1 MNIHR
6 TLFSSGRGL
15 DIRLTLFFGLAALII
30 GIWSVP
36 ASLWEWDE
44 ILFARG
50 LHVYDVPTH
59 SPHPPGF
66 PLYIFAARGALL
78 LTPDD
83 KTALCLVGLVFAF
96 ILGAAAF
103 AAFRELFEDRRPA
116 AAGAALL
123 LAVPPVLV
131 YLGAPRSDVPG
142 MAVGLLILALA
153 LKGRTSPRAL
163 VLAGLALG
171 LGFGV
176 RVTSFFAAAPVLV
189 FVSLIYLK
197 RRRWKPVFISAGL
210 AVFGVLLCYVPVVLH
225 TGLARYREALR
236 NHTHYTSSTDTFLAP
251 GINGNMGY
259 RLSRYF
265 LESWGNPFFAWTVY
279 LLAATGLVFLLLRR
293 RGRTIGWLS
302 LSFLPIMIFSV
313 LYMTPLAAALYALPF
328 LPLFAGLA
336 GAALAPPGRPDAP
349 SGPWARGRILGGVL
363 TAAAV
368 GVSLIWT
375 APILEMRRNQDSPS
389 WQSVRRIL
397 EKRDPRRTDLYYDGY
412 FLPFVGYVFGSYR
425 CIPFESETPRVFN
438 LLDPEAS
445 VKAAFALTGSPLA
458 KGAVDHFQWD
468 RARGVERLKGL
479 SLGRYFDVYIG
490 DLDFQRKIVY
500 GEGWSI
506 DEDGGGKTW
515 RWMGRKSDTAL
526 LALHDQMILRIKAV
540 VPAEA
545 LKPGEKAAVMVKLDG
560 RAVDRFTAGG
570 GLFERTITVATL
582 PPSAWKRLTIETD
595 RTIVPAALKLSGD
608 DRELGLQIYEL
619 TWNPAPGSE
628 KSLYGL
634 EDFAAGG
641 WYPVERAWRWTGAEA
656 FIKLPAIWTA
666 GRLDLQMEVPEGKNG
681 TRARVT
687 LEIEGRVIDSFAP
700 PAGPF
705 TRSYSV
711 PREIHGGKE
720 SRLRITTDRVVPAPL
735 ARNLGVQVY
744 YASWAPVAINP

>member
-1 MNIHR
+1 MNIYR

-15 DIRLTLFFGLAALII
+15 DIRLTIFFGLAALMI

-50 LHVYDVPTH
+50 LHFYDVPSH

-66 PLYIFAARGALL
+66 PLYMFAARGALL

-103 AAFRELFEDRRPA
+103 TAFRELFEDRRPA

-123 LAVPPVLV
+123 LAVPPVMV
-131 YLGAPRSDVPG
+131 YAGAPRSDVPG
-142 MAVGLLILALA
+142 MAAGLLILALA
-153 LKGRTSPRAL
+153 LKGRTSSRAL
-163 VLAGLALG
+163 VFAGLALG

-176 RVTSFFAAAPVLV
+176 RVTSFLAAAPVLIG
-189 FVSLIYLK
+189 VSLIYLK
-197 RRRWKPVFISAGL
+197 RRRWKPVLISAGL
-210 AVFGVLLCYVPVVLH
+210 AAFGVLLCYVPVILH
-225 TGLARYREALR
+225 TGFDRYREAMR

-251 GINGNMGY
+251 GINGNMSY
-259 RLSRYF
+259 RLGRYF

-279 LLAATGLVFLLLRR
+279 LLAAAGLAVLLLRR

-302 LSFLPIMIFSV
+302 LSFLPILVFSV

-336 GAALAPPGRPDAP
+336 GAALAPPGRPA
-349 SGPWARGRILGGVL
+349 GPPGRWTRGRLFGGGL

-375 APILEMRRNQDSPS
+375 SPILEMRRNQDSPS
-389 WQSVRRIL
+389 WQSIRRIL
-397 EKRDPRRTDLYYDGY
+397 ENRDPLRTDLYFDGY

-425 CIPFESETPRVFN
+425 CIPFENETPRVFN

-445 VKAAFALTGSPLA
+445 AKAAFALTGSPLA
-458 KGAVDHFQWD
+458 KGGADHFRWD
-468 RARGVERLKGL
+468 NVRGVERLKKL

-500 GEGWSI
+500 GEGWNI
-506 DEDGGGKTW
+506 EEDDGAKTW
-515 RWMGRKSDTAL
+515 RWMGRKSETAL
-526 LALHDQMILRIKAV
+526 LALHDRMILRIKAV

-545 LKPGEKAAVMVKLDG
+545 LKPGETAAVTVKLDG
-560 RAVDRFTAGG
+560 RDVDRFTAVG
-570 GLFERTITVATL
+570 GLFERAITVAT
-582 PPSAWKRLTIETD
+582 PTPSAWKRLTVETD
-595 RTIVPAALKLSGD
+595 RTIVPAALKLSED
-608 DRELGLQIYEL
+608 ERELGLQIYEL
-619 TWNPAPGSE
+619 EWTPAPGSE
-628 KSLYGL
+628 RSLYGL

-656 FIKLPAIWTA
+656 LIKLPAIWTD
-666 GRLDLQMEVPEGKNG
+666 GRLDLQMEVPEGRDG
-681 TRARVT
+681 RRARVT
-687 LEIEGRVIDSFAP
+687 LEIEGRRIDAFDP

-705 TRSYSV
+705 GRTYAV
-711 PREIHGGKE
+711 PLAIHDGKE
-720 SRLRITTDRVVPAPL
+720 SRLRITTDRLVAAPL
-735 ARNLGVQVY
+735 GRNLGVRVY
-744 YASWAPVAINP
+744 YASWAPAGITP